1 MAAATSNK
9 GVSSLQGELWGGLAA
24 MLVALPSAIAFGVA
38 TYAPLGTGYVAT
50 GALAGILGAVAL
62 GIVAP
67 LLGGAPRLISAPC
80 APAAAVMAALAAGLL
95 AGGRSPLR
103 PEAVP
108 LLLTL
113 VGLIAGVLQVLYGA
127 VGGGRLI
134 KYIPFPVV
142 SGYLSGVAVL
152 IFLSQV
158 PRFFGLP
165 KDAQGMHA
173 LLTPSLWKWQ
183 GMIVGGVTI
192 LAMLGAP
199 RLTRK
204 LPAPVVGL
212 CGGLLAYFG
221 LGLLDGNLLRLDHN
235 PLVIGPIAEAGG
247 SVLAG
252 LVDRWRGLGLLTL
265 ATVKTL
271 LVPALTL
278 SALLSIDTLKTCVVV
293 DALTRSRHRSNHE
306 LVGQGAGNIVSALV
320 GGMPGAGTMGA
331 TLVNVG
337 SGGTSRLSG
346 VFEGVFSLVVFLV
359 LSRLVGWVPIAALA
373 GILIVVAFRMFDRTS
388 FHLLKQRSTV
398 LDFCVIAAVI
408 IVAVG
413 YSLMT
418 AAGVGLALAIMLF
431 IREQMRSSVI
441 RRKLGGHQISS
452 KKQRLPAEKEALLQ
466 AGRQTTVCELQ
477 GNLFFGTT
485 DRLFT
490 ELEPDLKRSHTV
502 ILDMR
507 RVQSV
512 DFTAAHML
520 EQFEALLAERGA
532 HLVFSSLPAQ
542 LPSGQDLEGYF
553 HHLGIVRASKNVK
566 IFSTLDDA
574 LEWTEDRTLEDLR
587 QAAAEECR
595 PLDLAEF
602 ELVREF
608 EQDQTLEA
616 LRACVQE
623 RFLPAGA
630 QVFRSGDASA
640 DLYLIRRG
648 GVRISVALD
657 SGKPLCLATFGR
669 GHFFG
674 DMAFLDRSPRSA
686 DALTTADTDLYVI
699 SRDRFDEVVHA
710 QPLVGIKIFARLAR
724 VLATRL
730 RHTDAELRALQDA

>member
-1 MAAATSNK
+1 MANK
-9 GVSSLQGELWGGLAA
+9 SRGRGVAGLQGELWGGLAA

-38 TYAPLGTGYVAT
+38 TYAPLGAGYVGA

-103 PEAVP
+103 PEAVV

-113 VGLIAGVLQVLYGA
+113 VGLIAGGLQVLYGA

-165 KDAQGMHA
+165 KDAAGIHA

-183 GMIVGGVTI
+183 GMLVGGVTI
-192 LAMLGAP
+192 VAMLGAR

-212 CGGLLAYFG
+212 CGGMLAYFG
-221 LGLLDGNLLRLDHN
+221 LALLDHNLLHLEQN
-235 PLVIGPIAEAGG
+235 PLVIGPVAETGG

-252 LVDRWRGLGLLTL
+252 LADRWRGMGQLSL
-265 ATVKTL
+265 ATVRTL

-293 DALTRSRHRSNHE
+293 DALTRSRHRSNRE

-331 TLVNVG
+331 TLVNLG

-346 VFEGVFSLVVFLV
+346 VFEGVFSLAVFLV
-359 LSRLVGWVPIAALA
+359 LSRLLGWVPIAALA
-373 GILIVVAFRMFDRTS
+373 GILIVVAFRMFDRSS
-388 FHLLKQRSTV
+388 FHLLRQRSTV

-413 YSLMT
+413 YSLMA

-490 ELEPDLKRSHTV
+490 ELEPDLKRSRTV

-532 HLVFSSLPAQ
+532 RMVFSSLPAQ

-574 LEWTEDRTLEDLR
+574 LEWTEDRTLEEIS
-587 QAAAEECR
+587 QGAAEECR

-602 ELVREF
+602 ELAREF
-608 EQDQTLEA
+608 AQDQTLEA

-623 RFLPAGA
+623 KFVAAGGV
-630 QVFRSGDASA
+630 VFRSGDASA
-640 DLYLIRRG
+640 DLHLIRRG
-648 GVRISVALD
+648 GVRISLTLD
-657 SGKPLCLATFGR
+657 SGKSLCLATFGR

-674 DMAFLDRSPRSA
+674 DMAFLDHSPRSA
-686 DALTTADTDLYVI
+686 DALATADTDLYVI
-699 SRDRFDEVVHA
+699 ARDHLDEVVRA

>member
-1 MAAATSNK
+1 VTDLTRTK
-9 GVSSLQGELWGGLAA
+9 GAGRLQGELWGGLAA

-38 TYAPLGTGYVAT
+38 TYAPLGSGYVGT

-103 PEAVP
+103 PEVVP

-113 VGLIAGVLQVLYGA
+113 VGLIAGGLQVLYGA

-134 KYIPFPVV
+134 KYIPYPVV

-165 KDAQGMHA
+165 KDAPVAHA

-183 GMIVGGVTI
+183 GMLVGGVTI
-192 LAMLGAP
+192 IAMLGAR
-199 RLTRK
+199 RLTKK

-212 CGGLLAYFG
+212 CGGMLAYFG
-221 LGLLDGNLLRLDHN
+221 LGLLDHTLLRLEHN
-235 PLVIGPIAEAGG
+235 PLVIGPVAETGG
-247 SVLAG
+247 SVLAS
-252 LVDRWRGLGLLTL
+252 LANRWRGMGQLSL
-265 ATVKTL
+265 ATLKTL

-293 DALTRSRHRSNHE
+293 DALTRSRHRSNRE
-306 LVGQGAGNIVSALV
+306 LVGQGAGNIVSALL

-337 SGGTSRLSG
+337 SGGTARLSG
-346 VFEGVFSLVVFLV
+346 VFEGVFCLAVFLV
-359 LSRLVGWVPIAALA
+359 LSRLLGWVPIAALA

-413 YSLMT
+413 YSLMA
-418 AAGVGLALAIMLF
+418 AAGVGLALAIILF

-452 KKQRLPAEKEALLQ
+452 KTQRLPAEKEALLQ
-466 AGRQTTVCELQ
+466 AGKQTTVCELQ

-490 ELEPDLKRSHTV
+490 ELEPDLKRSRTM

-507 RVQSV
+507 RVQTV

-520 EQFEALLAERGA
+520 EQFEALLAEHGA
-532 HLVFSSLPAQ
+532 QLAFSSLPAQ

-566 IFSTLDDA
+566 VFSTLDDA
-574 LEWTEDRTLEDLR
+574 LEWAEDRILQECR
-587 QAAAEECR
+587 QTAPEECR
-595 PLDLAEF
+595 PLDLTEF
-602 ELVREF
+602 DLVREF
-608 EQDQTLEA
+608 VQDQTLEA

-623 RFLPAGA
+623 RSVAAGTLA
-630 QVFRSGDASA
+630 FHSGETSA

-648 GVRISVALD
+648 GVRVLVTLD

-674 DMAFLDRSPRSA
+674 DMAFLDHSPRSA
-686 DALTTADTDLYVI
+686 NALATVDTDLYVI
-699 SRDRFDEVVHA
+699 SRDRFDEVVRA

-724 VLATRL
+724 VLASRL

>member
-1 MAAATSNK
+1 MASATSDK

-38 TYAPLGTGYVAT
+38 TYAPLGAGYVAT

-127 VGGGRLI
+127 AGGGRLI

-212 CGGLLAYFG
+212 CGGMLVYFG
-221 LGLLDGNLLRLDHN
+221 LGLLDGNLLRLEQN
-235 PLVIGPIAEAGG
+235 PLVIGPLAETGG
-247 SVLAG
+247 SVLAS

-293 DALTRSRHRSNHE
+293 DALTRSRHRSNRE

-331 TLVNVG
+331 TLVNLG

-346 VFEGVFSLVVFLV
+346 VFEGLFSLVVFLV

-413 YSLMT
+413 YGLMT

-490 ELEPDLKRSHTV
+490 ELELDLKRSHTV

-623 RFLPAGA
+623 RFVAAGA
-630 QVFRSGDASA
+630 QLFRSGDASA
-640 DLYLIRRG
+640 DLHLIRRG
-648 GVRISVALD
+648 GVRIFVTLD
-657 SGKPLCLATFGR
+657 SGRPLCLATFGR

-686 DALTTADTDLYVI
+686 DAVTTADTDLYVI
-699 SRDRFDEVVHA
+699 SRDRFDEVVRA

>member
-1 MAAATSNK
+1 MANQSRAR
-9 GVSSLQGELWGGLAA
+9 GVSGLQGELWGGLAA

-38 TYAPLGTGYVAT
+38 TYAPLGAGYVGA

-103 PEAVP
+103 PEAVA

-113 VGLIAGVLQVLYGA
+113 VGLIAGGLQVLYGVA
-127 VGGGRLI
+127 GGGRLI

-165 KDAQGMHA
+165 KDVAGIHA

-192 LAMLGAP
+192 AFMLGAP

-212 CGGLLAYFG
+212 CGGMLAYFG
-221 LGLLDGNLLRLDHN
+221 LGLLDRNLLRLEQN
-235 PLVIGPIAEAGG
+235 PLLIGPVAETGG
-247 SVLAG
+247 SVLAS
-252 LVDRWRGLGLLTL
+252 LADRWRGMGQLSL
-265 ATVKTL
+265 ATVRTL

-278 SALLSIDTLKTCVVV
+278 SALLSIDTLKTCVVM
-293 DALTRSRHRSNHE
+293 DALTRSRHQSNRE

-331 TLVNVG
+331 TLVNLG
-337 SGGTSRLSG
+337 SGGSSRLSG
-346 VFEGVFSLVVFLV
+346 VFEGVFSLAVFLV
-359 LSRLVGWVPIAALA
+359 LSRLLGWVPIAALA

-398 LDFCVIAAVI
+398 LDFCVIATVI

-413 YSLMT
+413 YSLMA
-418 AAGVGLALAIMLF
+418 AAGVGLALAIILF

-490 ELEPDLKRSHTV
+490 ELEPDLKRSRTV

-553 HHLGIVRASKNVK
+553 HHLGIVRASKNAK

-574 LEWTEDRTLEDLR
+574 LEWTEDRILEEIR
-587 QAAAEECR
+587 QTAAEECR

-602 ELVREF
+602 ELAREF
-608 EQDQTLEA
+608 AQDQTLEA
-616 LRACVQE
+616 LRACVE
-623 RFLPAGA
+623 EKFVPAGA
-630 QVFRSGDASA
+630 VVFRSGDASA
-640 DLYLIRRG
+640 DLHLIRRG
-648 GVRISVALD
+648 GVRISLTLD
-657 SGKPLCLATFGR
+657 SGKTLCLATFGR

-674 DMAFLDRSPRSA
+674 DMAFLDHSPRSA
-686 DALTTADTDLYVI
+686 DALATADTDLYVI
-699 SRDRFDEVVHA
+699 SRDRFDEVVRA

-724 VLATRL
+724 VLANRL